1 MVITCAIY
9 KKCKSSDHSGQ
20 VFVQQTTTTTTAGSH
35 PPVSYTAE
43 NPQAVS
49 YGAQPPGYQYPPN
62 TGYPPYNQY
71 PAVKQNPA
79 AEGNIVLPPGNP
91 IYQNPPPYQADYSA
105 AYAAPPS
112 AQQPA
117 AYVAPPTVQQPTET
131 ISPPQDVPP
140 TAASNPTDVD

>member
-1 MVITCAIY
+1 MCAIY
-9 KKCKSSDHSGQ
+9 KKCKSSDHTGQ
-20 VFVQQTTTTTTAGSH
+20 VFVHQATTTTTAGSH

-49 YGAQPPGYQYPPN
+49 YGAQPPGYQYAPNTGYPSN

-79 AEGNIVLPPGNP
+79 AEGNP

-112 AQQPA
+112 AQQP
-117 AYVAPPTVQQPTET
+117 YVTPPTVQQPTET

-140 TAASNPTDVD
+140 TATTNPTDVD